1 MIVMVFEFTVPDNHM
16 DEYQRESMEVR
27 QHLADIEG
35 FISVERFASTA
46 TPGNFVAIGYFEDE
60 DAVTQWRS
68 LPQHRRV
75 QALGRT
81 RLFSRYRLVMAETLR
96 DYSHELREQAPG
108 DSRAA
113 HGS

>member
-1 MIVMVFEFTVPDNHM
+1 MIVMVFEFSVPEEQL
-16 DEYQRESMEVR
+16 DEYQRESTELR
-27 QHLADIEG
+27 RHLADIEG

-46 TPGNFVAIGYFEDE
+46 APGKFVAIGYFEDE
-60 DAVTQWRS
+60 KAVTRWRN
-68 LPQHRRV
+68 LPQHRRA

-81 RLFSRYRLVMAETLR
+81 RFFSRYRLVMAETLR
-96 DYSHELREQAPG
+96 DYSHELRDQSPE